1 MCLTRNTSC
10 RCDLSQSSFCL
21 FQKKRAAQEGQPCEG
36 DSHPRSRGMTV
47 TSESG
52 SEKSENSEHIFFSK
66 LRNAFVCSLKLNMIP
81 PNLALFFKTNFLGED
96 EQGSTRYGN
105 LFSKLGGV
113 SWARCPPIIP
123 G

>member
-21 FQKKRAAQEGQPCEG
+21 FQKKRAAQEGQHCEG

-47 TSESG
+47 TSDGG
-52 SEKSENSEHIFFSK
+52 SENPEYIFFSK
-66 LRNAFVCSLKLNMIP
+66 LRNPSVCSLKLRMIP
-81 PNLALFFKTNFLGED
+81 PNLALFFKTNILGED
-96 EQGSTRYGN
+96 EQGSTRYEN